1 MPDAA
6 SLLQLKRR
14 HHHRPAT
21 AETKLTRFLQ
31 RQAMALRSPTLSTL
45 VLKLKEDHFKK
56 VRTMIKDLRAKLQA
70 DAEAEETQKGWCDE
84 EMEKATSKRD
94 ENIGSMEG
102 DIASITETGALID
115 EKTNEINKLEE

>member
-1 MPDAA
+1 
-6 SLLQLKRR
+6 
-14 HHHRPAT
+14 
-21 AETKLTRFLQ
+21 
-31 RQAMALRSPTLSTL
+31 MALRSPTLSTL

-94 ENIGSMEG
+94 ENIGAIEG
-102 DIASITETGALID
+102 DTAAVTDAKASIDQLSSEIVDLEKQIADLYKAL
-115 EKTNEINKLEE
+115 K